1 MSLQDL
7 DSQHRNTLD
16 DAISHIIGTQAALE
30 TYAQIIDGLPLA
42 HITRNRYKSKHHNE
56 HPIHAHIELRDGAE
70 DIAIS
75 MRETFDLT
83 QLSFDSK
90 VLRKPNYSILSRIPL
105 RGLAASMFSFL
116 GFWHSHSI
124 KLVSIFS
131 RKGIRYMT
139 NITPPESV
147 NSIRSVTL
155 WEPTPNPYYRFEVQ
169 PTMFAHPFF
178 VAYGLYPYGIADMV
192 GYWAEDR
199 ILGGVLLLDRSKE
212 ETGDDAVELPN
223 VYFQSSRPARTH
235 FIYQLTDQQQTDLL
249 DFLLSPTRDKDTP
262 SCPLPL
268 SYYHKDN
275 HVTVNP
281 EFAIVESKVY
291 RDPWERP
298 PPSLTRGG
306 RGTRDVQEWTSEAEE
321 VWKRWR

>member
-7 DSQHRNTLD
+7 DSQHRDTLD
-16 DAISHIIGTQAALE
+16 EAISRILGTQVALE

-42 HITRNRYKSKHHNE
+42 HAARNRYKPKHYAE
-56 HPIHAHIELRDGAE
+56 HPIHTHIELCLGAE

-75 MRETFDLT
+75 IRETFDLT

-90 VLRKPNYSILSRIPL
+90 VLQSYQDSAPGSR
-105 RGLAASMFSFL
+105 
-116 GFWHSHSI
+116 GFHVRLLE
-124 KLVSIFS
+124 LVAVALHQVGVRLFQ
-131 RKGIRYMT
+131 KGDKIHDRHHPPKSGN
-139 NITPPESV
+139 NIS
-147 NSIRSVTL
+147 SVTL
-155 WEPTPNPYYRFEVQ
+155 WEPTPKPYYRFEVQ
-169 PTMFAHPFF
+169 PTMFAHPAF
-178 VAYGLYPYGIADMV
+178 VAHDLYPHGIADMV

-212 ETGDDAVELPN
+212 ETGDDSVELPN

-235 FIYQLTDQQQTDLL
+235 FIYQLTDQQQNDLL
-249 DFLLSPTRDKDTP
+249 DFLLLPTTTSDDDKDTP
-262 SCPLPL
+262 SCCPLPL
-268 SYYHKDN
+268 SYYHKEN
-275 HVTVNP
+275 HVTVDP

-298 PPSLTRGG
+298 PPSLPRGG
-306 RGTRDVQEWTSEAEE
+306 RGTRDVEEWTSETEE